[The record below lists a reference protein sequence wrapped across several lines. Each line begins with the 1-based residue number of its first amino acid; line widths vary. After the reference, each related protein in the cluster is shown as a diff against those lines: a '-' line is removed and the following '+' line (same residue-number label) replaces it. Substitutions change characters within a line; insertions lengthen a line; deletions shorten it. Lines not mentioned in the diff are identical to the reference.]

1 DRRAGRA
8 RQSRRRHRGRPR
20 PRRRRAVRRLHPGRP
35 VPDRLHLSRPGRDP
49 DPAQLAA
56 APAAPVSGM
65 TLATARRALA
75 IVAPFVLPTFLVQLT
90 FLWIMIVFAL
100 CWDILGGQMGY
111 NSFGNIA
118 FFGIGVYTATIVQ
131 IGLYQNVA
139 AYTGSGGMETISL
152 TPDQYFVGLFVG
164 LAAAPLLAVAVAVVL
179 GFALLGL
186 RGHYFAIATLGLGI
200 AAGELAAAWTF
211 VGGSSGVQVPV
222 YPGSLGSGRLL
233 FYFLSAGLGVATF
246 LSLRWLYTTRF
257 GLAMNAIRDD
267 EDKAEALGLRTT
279 RYKVIAWCIGAVFLG
294 LAGGLVGHIIGFID
308 PREVAFA
315 GASFGVWVIL
325 MAILGGKG
333 TLWGPVI
340 GAVIFHLMRELFW
353 TYLLGWQNVAMGVLI
368 VVVVVFFPFGIL
380 GWLRRRHPQLFARSI
395 ATAPGGAA

>member
-1 DRRAGRA
+1 MSWAGA
-8 RQSRRRHRGRPR
+8 KKVLPI
-20 PRRRRAVRRLHPGRP
+20 AL
-35 VPDRLHLSRPGRDP
+35 
-49 DPAQLAA
+49 LALGVA
-56 APAAPVSGM
+56 APF
-65 TLATARRALA
+65 
-75 IVAPFVLPTFLVQLT
+75 ILPTFLVQLT

-100 CWDILGGQMGY
+100 CWDIMGGQMGY

-131 IGLYQNVA
+131 IGLFQDVA
-139 AYTGSGGMETISL
+139 AYTAAAGMETISL
-152 TPDQYFVGLFVG
+152 TPDQYFTGLFVG
-164 LAAAPLLAVAVAVVL
+164 LAAAPLLAVAVAVLL
-179 GFALLGL
+179 GLALLGL

-211 VGGSSGVQVPV
+211 LGGSSGVQVPV
-222 YPGSLGSGRLL
+222 YPGSLQSGRLL

-246 LSLRWLYTTRF
+246 LTLRWLYATRF
-257 GLAMNAIRDD
+257 GLAVNAIRDD

-279 RYKVIAWCIGAVFLG
+279 RYKIIAWCIGAVFLG
-294 LAGGLVGHIIGFID
+294 VAGGLVGHIIGFID

-315 GASFGVWVIL
+315 GASYGVWMIL

-340 GAVIFHLMRELFW
+340 GAIVFHLMRELFW

-395 ATAPGGAA
+395 AAAPGGAAE

>member
-1 DRRAGRA
+1 
-8 RQSRRRHRGRPR
+8 
-20 PRRRRAVRRLHPGRP
+20 
-35 VPDRLHLSRPGRDP
+35 
-49 DPAQLAA
+49 
-56 APAAPVSGM
+56 M
-65 TLATARRALA
+65 TLATARRALPFA
-75 IVAPFVLPTFLVQLT
+75 LLALGVVAPFVLPTFLVQLT

-152 TPDQYFVGLFVG
+152 TPDQYFIGLFVG

-211 VGGSSGVQVPV
+211 LGGSSGVQVPV

-315 GASFGVWVIL
+315 GASFGVWMIL

-340 GAVIFHLMRELFW
+340 GAVLFHVMRELFW
-353 TYLLGWQNVAMGVLI
+353 TYLFGWQNVAMGVLI
-368 VVVVVFFPFGIL
+368 VVVVVFFPIGIL
-380 GWLRRRHPQLFARSI
+380 GWLKRRYPRLFVREV
-395 ATAPGGAA
+395 ATVSRGAAE

>member
-1 DRRAGRA
+1 
-8 RQSRRRHRGRPR
+8 
-20 PRRRRAVRRLHPGRP
+20 
-35 VPDRLHLSRPGRDP
+35 
-49 DPAQLAA
+49 
-56 APAAPVSGM
+56 M
-65 TLATARRALA
+65 TLATARRALPYA
-75 IVAPFVLPTFLVQLT
+75 LLALGIVAPFALPTFLVQLT

-152 TPDQYFVGLFVG
+152 TPDQYFIGLFVG

-211 VGGSSGVQVPV
+211 LGGSSGVQVPV

-315 GASFGVWVIL
+315 GASFGVWMIL

-340 GAVIFHLMRELFW
+340 GAVLFHVMRELFW
-353 TYLLGWQNVAMGVLI
+353 TYLFGWQNVAMGVLI
-368 VVVVVFFPFGIL
+368 VVVVVFFPIGIL
-380 GWLRRRHPQLFARSI
+380 GWLKRRYPQLFVSA
-395 ATAPGGAA
+395 ATAASRGAAE

>member
-1 DRRAGRA
+1 MISTAAKRVLPFA
-8 RQSRRRHRGRPR
+8 
-20 PRRRRAVRRLHPGRP
+20 L
-35 VPDRLHLSRPGRDP
+35 
-49 DPAQLAA
+49 LAL
-56 APAAPVSGM
+56 G
-65 TLATARRALA
+65 
-75 IVAPFVLPTFLVQLT
+75 IIAPFALPAFTVQLT

-131 IGLYQNVA
+131 IGLFQDVA
-139 AYTGSGGMETISL
+139 AYTAAAGMENVNL
-152 TPDQYFVGLFVG
+152 TPDEYFIGLFVG
-164 LAAAPLLAVAVAVVL
+164 LAAAPVLAMIVAVVL
-179 GFALLGL
+179 GLALLGL

-211 VGGSSGVQVPV
+211 LGGASGVQVPV

-233 FYFLSAGLGVATF
+233 FYFLSAGLGVVTF
-246 LSLRWLYTTRF
+246 VTLRWLYTTRF
-257 GLAMNAIRDD
+257 GLAVNAIRDD

-294 LAGGLVGHIIGFID
+294 VAGGLVGHIIGFID

-315 GASFGVWVIL
+315 GASFGVWMIL

-340 GAVIFHLMRELFW
+340 GAVLFHAMREFFW
-353 TYLLGWQNVAMGVLI
+353 TYLFGWQNVAMGVLI
-368 VVVVVFFPFGIL
+368 VIVVVFFPFGLL
-380 GWLRRRHPQLFARSI
+380 GWLKRRYPQLFARDVP
-395 ATAPGGAA
+395 APQAGAAE

>member
-1 DRRAGRA
+1 
-8 RQSRRRHRGRPR
+8 
-20 PRRRRAVRRLHPGRP
+20 
-35 VPDRLHLSRPGRDP
+35 
-49 DPAQLAA
+49 
-56 APAAPVSGM
+56 M
-65 TLATARRALA
+65 TLATARRALPYA
-75 IVAPFVLPTFLVQLT
+75 LLALGIVAPFALPTFLVQLT

-152 TPDQYFVGLFVG
+152 TPDQYFIGLFVG

-211 VGGSSGVQVPV
+211 LGGSSGVQVPV

-315 GASFGVWVIL
+315 GASFGVWMIL

-340 GAVIFHLMRELFW
+340 GAVIFHVMRELFW
-353 TYLLGWQNVAMGVLI
+353 TYLFGWQNVAMGVLI
-368 VVVVVFFPFGIL
+368 VVVVVFFPIGIL
-380 GWLRRRHPQLFARSI
+380 GWLKRRYPQLFVSA
-395 ATAPGGAA
+395 ATAASRGAAE